1 MTAWGLRHNCGMF
14 WDLSVFV
21 GEDASSCDHTG
32 REFCTDDGG
41 NLVQGMGKQIG
52 DDVAHVIRELFPAE
66 KKPLRVT
73 KALGCRSQKHVQ
85 VQNHSRL
92 CI

>member
-1 MTAWGLRHNCGMF
+1 MF

-32 REFCTDDGG
+32 REFCADDGG

-66 KKPLRVT
+66 KKKKKKKKPLRVT
-73 KALGCRSQKHVQ
+73 KVLGCRSQKHVQ